1 MHEHTLT
8 CHSYLNKAAL
18 EKKKTVTP
26 IPQRLKMRVPSTGGR
41 DLLKAVWPMEKVT
54 GDPNLPIP
62 SSLLIPAP
70 SREGGHRSLCTRQS
84 LEPTA
89 HALQT
94 ATSLR

>member
-8 CHSYLNKAAL
+8 HHSYLNKAAL

-26 IPQRLKMRVPSTGGR
+26 IPRRLKMPSTEGR
-41 DLLKAVWPMEKVT
+41 DLLMAVWPMEKVT

-70 SREGGHRSLCTRQS
+70 SREGSRRSLCTRQR

-89 HALQT
+89 HALET
-94 ATSLR
+94 ATSIR